1 MYMDGVLTLSCSHDR
16 ISAIAPHTGLSFLPR
31 SADWD
36 FIVPL
41 SVHDEQ
47 LVDDEYS
54 LDSQIRS
61 PRVTELPCIV
71 GFVELIRVFRCC
83 ADLFS
88 FGIPGSVNS
97 AYSMASGPID
107 GHMLPSSPSS
117 PASMGNSH
125 APSKGLAAIV
135 GIFQMLGQIM
145 DSLPPELRFDQSGR
159 ENHASPNTE
168 ESPDPFKIM
177 AANIHITS
185 LYLQS
190 SILETFANS
199 TRSISQ
205 PSAELSDEVM
215 RVRNQI
221 WTLRESI
228 AQELLQ
234 LLGNCPSWTV
244 EANGASMIGKI
255 REIASTLLNTE
266 EDEGFRLAEQEAT
279 SRGFVQK
286 FVEILSKLD
295 FGARRGEAAQNW
307 SGT

>member
-1 MYMDGVLTLSCSHDR
+1 
-16 ISAIAPHTGLSFLPR
+16 
-31 SADWD
+31 
-36 FIVPL
+36 
-41 SVHDEQ
+41 VHDEQ
-47 LVDDEYS
+47 LLDEAYS
-54 LDSQIRS
+54 PASHIAS
-61 PRVTELPCIV
+61 PQVAELPCIV
-71 GFVELIRVFRCC
+71 GFVALIRVFRCC

-88 FGIPGSVNS
+88 FGIPGSVNA
-97 AYSMASGPID
+97 AYSMAAGPID
-107 GHMLPSSPSS
+107 GHMLPSSPES
-117 PASMGNSH
+117 PASMANAH

-135 GIFQMLGQIM
+135 GIFHTLGQIM
-145 DSLPPELRFDQSGR
+145 DELPPELRFNQGNEES
-159 ENHASPNTE
+159 HASPNTE
-168 ESPDPFKIM
+168 ENPDPWKIM

-199 TRSISQ
+199 TRVISQ
-205 PSAELSDEVM
+205 PSPELSEEVT
-215 RVRNQI
+215 RVRTQI

-234 LLGNCPSWTV
+234 LLENCPSWTV

-255 REIASTLLNTE
+255 REIASTLLNSE
-266 EDEGFRLAEQEAT
+266 EDEGLRLAEQEAT
-279 SRGFVQK
+279 SREFVQK